1 MKILTCAG
9 RHLKSCTQFV
19 NSSHGA
25 VPPQM
30 PAHRAPKRFL
40 WPPIRSDLLRRRD
53 NPRHRPPRRCR
64 SLWVARQS
72 GAPCGL
78 RERREGLA
86 ACLRQRVLAFGLLA
100 FCASPVLGP
109 FFSAPSSIPPR
120 RRCACPFAFSLTHDN
135 TEAYLPLAV
144 GEPMGFTPGGS
155 ARQLTLPHF
164 LPHAQIALDT
174 TNIRYH
180 L

>member
-1 MKILTCAG
+1 
-9 RHLKSCTQFV
+9 
-19 NSSHGA
+19 
-25 VPPQM
+25 M

-120 RRCACPFAFSLTHDN
+120 RRCACPFAFSLTQRHIFRSQSASPWGSRQVDQHVSSPF
-135 TEAYLPLAV
+135 LISSR
-144 GEPMGFTPGGS
+144 TPKS
-155 ARQLTLPHF
+155 PSILQTLGTIYK
-164 LPHAQIALDT
+164 QS
-174 TNIRYH
+174 
-180 L
+180 